1 MIPASNAQHL
11 MLRADVIE
19 ACKRG
24 EFSIWP
30 IETIDQGIALL
41 TGHPVGE
48 RDADGS
54 FPTGT
59 VNRAVVDR
67 LQGFLKLRKEVE
79 AGDDER
85 GKKR

>member
-1 MIPASNAQHL
+1 M
-11 MLRADVIE
+11 V
-19 ACKRG
+19 

-48 RDADGS
+48 RGADGS
-54 FPTGT
+54 FPAGS

-67 LQGFLKLRKEVE
+67 LQAFLKLRKEVE
-79 AGDDER
+79 ADEGQR
-85 GKKR
+85 GQQR